1 MNEEELIERIE
12 KLKEHLSKEA
22 SEHVHLREIAEDK
35 VLKAYHLGHIEA
47 RRTIVDHILDITLEY
62 YRDKLEERKEEVK
75 NGTRRER

>member
-12 KLKEHLSKEA
+12 KLKEHLSEEA
-22 SEHVHLREIAEDK
+22 SEHAHLREIAEDK

-47 RRTIVDHILDITLEY
+47 RRVIVDHILDITLEH